1 MTDDLVERLRAEDP
15 ECGLRLSIATEAADR
30 IEALEN
36 EKIKQEIEI
45 MRLKRSVTKYH
56 RQSLKDAAHIEELRQ
71 ALFRHMR
78 RNAEEDRAALGEK
91 KDER

>member
-1 MTDDLVERLRAEDP
+1 MTDDLVKRLRDQWEASPPDI
-15 ECGLRLSIATEAADR
+15 CHAAADR
-30 IEALEN
+30 IEALEKDLN
-36 EKIKQEIEI
+36 AKEIET

-91 KDER
+91 KDA